1 MDWWHRKA
9 RRCIKATSEIWTI
22 NYCQI
27 VTTLPSEWKSCTMSS
42 TALIHSQKGKRQPH
56 IPCAHHP
63 FWASAV
69 HPLPCIALAFLQLY
83 DELIQLAKLAKKDIT
98 KGEKKEVRGREG
110 EEFGWMFLVAVSHE
124 ISSAALCSCTM
135 NVKLRETVWADV
147 TAHHCNYEEDVLLF
161 PSWPHILQYFP
172 CYSPAVCLNPQQ
184 VNSAC

>member
-1 MDWWHRKA
+1 
-9 RRCIKATSEIWTI
+9 
-22 NYCQI
+22 
-27 VTTLPSEWKSCTMSS
+27 MSS

-110 EEFGWMFLVAVSHE
+110 EEFG
-124 ISSAALCSCTM
+124 
-135 NVKLRETVWADV
+135 
-147 TAHHCNYEEDVLLF
+147 
-161 PSWPHILQYFP
+161 
-172 CYSPAVCLNPQQ
+172 
-184 VNSAC
+184 